1 MFSDDEIEIQQ
12 QLWGL
17 GIVEMSLKSYEAK
30 EFIAQLEELLEEGV
44 SDAERIVIHFS
55 STTCVASAKWD
66 KTKVQRINQML
77 EMTTELPTRHM
88 FYPDR
93 IINARQLLQFYD
105 LTRGKIPM

>member
-55 STTCVASAKWD
+55 
-66 KTKVQRINQML
+66 
-77 EMTTELPTRHM
+77 
-88 FYPDR
+88 
-93 IINARQLLQFYD
+93 
-105 LTRGKIPM
+105 